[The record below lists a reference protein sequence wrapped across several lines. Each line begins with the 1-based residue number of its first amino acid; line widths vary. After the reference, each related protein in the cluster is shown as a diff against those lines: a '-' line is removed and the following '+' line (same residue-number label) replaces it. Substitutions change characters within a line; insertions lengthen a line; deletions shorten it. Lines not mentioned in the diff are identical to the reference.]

1 MHRGNLGGMMKIHLQ
16 SSKKTLHLWIP
27 TALLTGR
34 MLAAIITGDKND
46 PKVRALFSRRNLRAI
61 RASLKS
67 YTKKY
72 GHFTLFRCEAENAT
86 VEIVI

>member
-1 MHRGNLGGMMKIHLQ
+1 MMKLHLQ
-16 SSKKTLHLWIP
+16 SPEKTLHLWIP

-34 MLAAIITGDKND
+34 MLAAIIAGNKND
-46 PKVRALFSRRNLRAI
+46 PALGALCSRENLRAI

-72 GHFTLFRCEAENAT
+72 GHFTLFRCEAKDST